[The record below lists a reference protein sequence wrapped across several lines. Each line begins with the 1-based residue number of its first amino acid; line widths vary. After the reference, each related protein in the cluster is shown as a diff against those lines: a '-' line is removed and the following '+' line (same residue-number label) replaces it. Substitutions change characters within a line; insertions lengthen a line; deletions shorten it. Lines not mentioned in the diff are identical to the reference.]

1 MEERAGEAGIAVEL
15 DGGGGLGEVEG
26 GDCSGGTTA
35 ENVTGVADGNC
46 KMSEQNEIF
55 L

>member
-26 GDCSGGTTA
+26 GDCPR
-35 ENVTGVADGNC
+35 GVEWGRR
-46 KMSEQNEIF
+46 SRGLIGVEGW
-55 L
+55 